1 MLGVEEWLLTTR
13 GRVLSAL
20 SALLFLAVLVGL
32 SLAGVGFATRLVFT
46 FAGLAAGPAA
56 AYLVSLALGRR
67 DVRRG
72 RGLLVVW
79 STYVAAVVLIING
92 PLVYVLANPRADLS
106 GPAMPG
112 FLQGFGLAFWLLLMY
127 RLRQP
132 PRTNGVHRRWVLA
145 ALGLYA
151 SGTVL
156 ALVISIAVFV
166 YAFGPPTR

>member
-20 SALLFLAVLVGL
+20 SALLFLALLVGL

-56 AYLVSLALGRR
+56 AYLASLALGRR

-79 STYVAAVVLIING
+79 ITYTAAAVLVING

-106 GPAMPG
+106 GPATPG
-112 FLQGFGLAFWLLLMY
+112 FFQGFGPSFWLLLMY
-127 RLRQP
+127 RLRRA
-132 PRTNGVHRRWVLA
+132 PRTKDVYRRWVLA

-151 SGTVL
+151 SGTAL
-156 ALVISIAVFV
+156 AVVIGIAVFV